1 VHPVRLSER
10 GGTPQQGVRGAAL
23 DHVRGSPPPRPL
35 TATCCC
41 SALPETERTRLA
53 PLLALRT
60 LGIGEPLIEPGEAV
74 TELVFPIGAV
84 ASMLADS
91 AQGMSVE
98 AGTIGREGV
107 VGSAALLGIERM
119 ALRTTCQI

>member
-1 VHPVRLSER
+1 
-10 GGTPQQGVRGAAL
+10 
-23 DHVRGSPPPRPL
+23 L